1 MTKVDQSLEMR
12 DKLAAVDTA
21 CDVEY
26 QGSRVYKDIHIIV
39 RSTVSLMNM
48 HLNLTFQRMAGDYW
62 DSNVSALMRLKED
75 GAADNTSPF
84 ILAVQV
90 DK

>member
-75 GAADNTSPF
+75 GAADNTNPF
-84 ILAVQV
+84 IFAVQV

>member
-1 MTKVDQSLEMR
+1 MFLRSVDQSLEMR

-39 RSTVSLMNM
+39 GFSLFGG
-48 HLNLTFQRMAGDYW
+48 HSLHSDI
-62 DSNVSALMRLKED
+62 VED
-75 GAADNTSPF
+75 GC
-84 ILAVQV
+84 
-90 DK
+90 

>member
-1 MTKVDQSLEMR
+1 MPLDFLIGILLDYLEMFLKRNDQSLELR

-39 RSTVSLMNM
+39 SSSVSL
-48 HLNLTFQRMAGDYW
+48 TDIF
-62 DSNVSALMRLKED
+62 
-75 GAADNTSPF
+75 T
-84 ILAVQV
+84 ILIL
-90 DK
+90 